1 MHTVSV
7 LFETVVPIAYS
18 NRHLLVHKSFNPIAR
33 RSPSGELQTSL
44 PLQWPTE
51 SLLPLNFT
59 TEI

>member
-7 LFETVVPIAYS
+7 LFETVVPIVYNNS
-18 NRHLLVHKSFNPIAR
+18 HLLVHKSFNPIAR

-44 PLQWPTE
+44 PMHWPTE